1 MPPGHEPIDPTCLIY
16 FLKALAS
23 WLRGRVGARGLWL
36 LTPPTLPGNTLPV
49 RGAQLLSAIFRYTP
63 PETENIYILYTYKN
77 TE

>member
-1 MPPGHEPIDPTCLIY
+1 M
-16 FLKALAS
+16 
-23 WLRGRVGARGLWL
+23 GAQGLWL

-49 RGAQLLSAIFRYTP
+49 RGAQLLSDIFPYTP